1 MLTVR
6 TIKRLFRPMQPIPK
20 SVAAMFALTGLAT
33 LLLIWSWMSAE
44 FKSEGKAILLPAPQT
59 TFERFM
65 DYLGWGPAT
74 AEAIDKAS
82 LKMENADPEALE
94 ELESSIRQKS
104 MESLR
109 VMGNDLRVSFV
120 RVTTAFLLAAIL
132 GVPLGIFMGSFK
144 TVESYFQ
151 AMVEFIRYVP
161 VPALVPLLIIILG
174 VDEAPKIML
183 IFLGTFFQLILMVSD
198 EVKRVPEEMLRA
210 CYSMGGTTG
219 EVVSEVIMK
228 QAMPGIFDALRLC
241 NGWAWTWLIVAEM
254 VAANEGM
261 GFRIIRY
268 QRYLQTDQIF
278 IYLIVLGLV
287 GLTLDALFRLMNRRL
302 FRWAIENKG

>member
-1 MLTVR
+1 MLAIR
-6 TIKRLFRPMQPIPK
+6 TIKKLFRPMQAIPK
-20 SVAAMFALTGLAT
+20 SVAVMFALTGLAT
-33 LLLIWSWMSAE
+33 LLLLWNWTSAE
-44 FKSEGKAILLPAPQT
+44 FESEGKGILLPSPQT
-59 TFERFM
+59 TFERFL
-65 DYLGWGPAT
+65 DYLGAGPAT
-74 AEAIDKAS
+74 AEAIEKAS
-82 LKMENADPEALE
+82 QKMGDANPEALE
-94 ELESSIRQKS
+94 EMKSSIRSKS

-109 VMGNDLRVSFV
+109 VMGNDLKVSFI
-120 RVTTAFLLAAIL
+120 RVTTAFLLAALL

-144 TVESYFQ
+144 MVESYFQ

-161 VPALVPLLIIILG
+161 VPALISLLIIIFG

-183 IFLGTFFQLILMVSD
+183 IFLGTFFQLILMVSE

-254 VAANEGM
+254 IAANEGM

-278 IYLIVLGLV
+278 IYLIALGLV
-287 GLTLDALFRLMNRRL
+287 GLTLDALFRLLNRKL